1 MADMPIERLHLA
13 ADAGFW
19 AESARAVRNFAERQG
34 ASSARQLQSI
44 TWLVP
49 GGAQATLA
57 RAALRESLEK
67 ASFIPPRI
75 ALLSD
80 WLGYTLAA

>member
-19 AESARAVRNFAERQG
+19 AAAARAVRDFADRKG
-34 ASSARQLQSI
+34 ASARQLQEI

-49 GGAQATLA
+49 GGYQATLA
-57 RAALRESLEK
+57 RAALRE
-67 ASFIPPRI
+67 
-75 ALLSD
+75 
-80 WLGYTLAA
+80 